1 MNNNVSNIEPV
12 IEFNNFSF
20 RYHVQSE
27 PTLQDINLKIYPG
40 QKAVILGPSGSGK
53 STLVHCLNGLIP
65 FAYKG
70 EIKGSLKVKGVET
83 RTLDIFKLSKIV
95 GTVLQDTDAQFV
107 GLTVGEDIAFAL
119 ENDCVPPQEMK
130 KKG

>member
-53 STLVHCLNGLIP
+53 STLVHCLNGLIT
-65 FAYKG
+65 FC
-70 EIKGSLKVKGVET
+70 
-83 RTLDIFKLSKIV
+83 
-95 GTVLQDTDAQFV
+95 LQ
-107 GLTVGEDIAFAL
+107 G
-119 ENDCVPPQEMK
+119 
-130 KKG
+130 